1 MEGDTISKRNF
12 FLKAHLL
19 CKKSVQGLSQIMKQK
34 ERNKPM
40 TINIYNTLTRKKE
53 TFEPL
58 REGKIG
64 MYVCG
69 ITAYDRC
76 HIGHARS
83 AVVFDVIVRFLRK
96 VGYDVTFVRNFTD
109 IDDKIIN
116 RAREEGIGT
125 EELAEREIAHFYE
138 DMDALGVKRADV
150 EPRATEHIPEIVALI
165 ERLIERG
172 FAYES
177 QGDVYFSVRR
187 FPDYGKLSRRDLEQ
201 LMAGARIMP
210 GEKKKDPLDFALWKA
225 AKPGEPSWESP
236 WGRGRPGWHIECSAM
251 SMKYLGETFDIHGGG
266 LDLAFPHH
274 ENEIAQSEAATGKQ
288 FVKYWVHNGFVTIKG
303 EKMSK
308 SLGNFITIKDILETF
323 HPEAVRLFL
332 LSKHYRSPLDYSP
345 ESLKEATAA
354 LDRCYNALHEAA
366 EIISMP
372 VKKQRPLPE
381 HVNESAAFIHA
392 LDEKVTSSMSDDFN
406 TAKALGYLFDA
417 VRNLNRIIECARNKP
432 SALYKDVLAECVN
445 IVMEVSNVFGILK
458 EEPEKY
464 LQERNL
470 KALEASGLTLSELDR
485 LIDERNKAR
494 KEKDFKR
501 ADEIRDE
508 LSKKG
513 IFLKDTPSGT
523 KWSAEIQK
531 GA

>member
-40 TINIYNTLTRKKE
+40 TINIYNTLTRRKE

-177 QGDVYFSVRR
+177 GGDVYFSVRR
-187 FPDYGKLSRRDLEQ
+187 FRDYGKLSGRNLEQ

-210 GEKKKDPLDFALWKA
+210 GEKKADPLDFALWKA

-236 WGRGRPGWHIECSAM
+236 WGRGA
-251 SMKYLGETFDIHGGG
+251 
-266 LDLAFPHH
+266 LA
-274 ENEIAQSEAATGKQ
+274 
-288 FVKYWVHNGFVTIKG
+288 
-303 EKMSK
+303 
-308 SLGNFITIKDILETF
+308 
-323 HPEAVRLFL
+323 
-332 LSKHYRSPLDYSP
+332 
-345 ESLKEATAA
+345 
-354 LDRCYNALHEAA
+354 
-366 EIISMP
+366 
-372 VKKQRPLPE
+372 
-381 HVNESAAFIHA
+381 
-392 LDEKVTSSMSDDFN
+392 
-406 TAKALGYLFDA
+406 
-417 VRNLNRIIECARNKP
+417 
-432 SALYKDVLAECVN
+432 
-445 IVMEVSNVFGILK
+445 
-458 EEPEKY
+458 
-464 LQERNL
+464 
-470 KALEASGLTLSELDR
+470 
-485 LIDERNKAR
+485 
-494 KEKDFKR
+494 
-501 ADEIRDE
+501 
-508 LSKKG
+508 
-513 IFLKDTPSGT
+513 GT
-523 KWSAEIQK
+523 
-531 GA
+531 